1 MMKKEIG
8 QVFTPEEIVRYI
20 LDNSFFTINYLSS
33 KSSQELI
40 NLRIADISVGEGI
53 FLLEA
58 YKRLYSVLKERKDVH
73 DIISKEGYSDIRKWI
88 IEKNLYGI
96 DIDSEALSTAKEN
109 LKKESG
115 VESLNFNLIEG
126 NALLNYTKDKNK
138 EFIFNIRF
146 DYLFG
151 NPPYSK
157 NIKSEEKKKYFY
169 LYKESIG
176 GHPNL
181 CALFLHK
188 SIDMLAK
195 NGILGYLVAAPYIN
209 AYYHRNLRKMIADK
223 TTIIEVL
230 RFEDRKKVIDGILQE
245 LSIIIFSKQKP
256 KQDYLLNVAVTNDL
270 KSLVNKNIHKTQINF
285 SKFYH
290 NGDYA
295 HEFLI
300 AKSQIDYNIK
310 DKMKSKG
317 KPLSKFS
324 AIHTGEVVQFRNK
337 HQLTNISKEGSYPL
351 IKIENVNSFK
361 VSKKYDSW
369 FKPKKGMQYTHS
381 GGLILVK
388 RLTSK
393 EQPKRI
399 IASFFKEKRFA
410 VDNKLNLL
418 KPYDSKDL
426 ISIMGLLNSKLID
439 YYFRLYISNT
449 QFSSN

>member
-1 MMKKEIG
+1 M
-8 QVFTPEEIVRYI
+8 Q
-20 LDNSFFTINYLSS
+20 
-33 KSSQELI
+33 
-40 NLRIADISVGEGI
+40 
-53 FLLEA
+53 
-58 YKRLYSVLKERKDVH
+58 
-73 DIISKEGYSDIRKWI
+73 
-88 IEKNLYGI
+88 
-96 DIDSEALSTAKEN
+96 
-109 LKKESG
+109 
-115 VESLNFNLIEG
+115 
-126 NALLNYTKDKNK
+126 
-138 EFIFNIRF
+138 FI
-146 DYLFG
+146 
-151 NPPYSK
+151 
-157 NIKSEEKKKYFY
+157 
-169 LYKESIG
+169 
-176 GHPNL
+176 
-181 CALFLHK
+181 
-188 SIDMLAK
+188 
-195 NGILGYLVAAPYIN
+195 
-209 AYYHRNLRKMIADK
+209 
-223 TTIIEVL
+223 
-230 RFEDRKKVIDGILQE
+230 QE

-399 IASFFKEKRFA
+399 IASFFEEKRFA

-418 KPYDSKDL
+418 KPYDSKYL

-439 YYFRLYISNT
+439 YYFRLYSSNT
-449 QFSSN
+449 QVSANELRSIPIIVDENIQKIVEDIQEGKKSLEELDNHVFNIYDLSKEEVNHVLDFYK